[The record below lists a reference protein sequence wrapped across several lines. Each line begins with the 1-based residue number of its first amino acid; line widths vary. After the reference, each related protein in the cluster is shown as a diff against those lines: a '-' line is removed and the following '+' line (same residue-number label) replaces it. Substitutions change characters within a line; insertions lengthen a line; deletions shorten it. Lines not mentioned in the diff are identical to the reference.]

1 PLPSAPETRIYI
13 QKVEHYHAMGGPV
26 MTAARKTEPAIQ
38 GPWFSGLF
46 YLVSL
51 ILLMALL
58 AAIGKLLPWW
68 ALPVVVIGGLLSV
81 TVVGALQLKQDQRL
95 SEQGFLKLMALAF
108 RQLPLLKQVLR
119 KEEKPAE
126 DHGEG

>member
-1 PLPSAPETRIYI
+1 
-13 QKVEHYHAMGGPV
+13 